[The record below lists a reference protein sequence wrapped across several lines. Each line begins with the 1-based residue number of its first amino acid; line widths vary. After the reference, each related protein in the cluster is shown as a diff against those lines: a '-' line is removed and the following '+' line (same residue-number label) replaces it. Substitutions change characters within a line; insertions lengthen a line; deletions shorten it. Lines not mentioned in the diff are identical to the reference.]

1 MTGLDVFA
9 LIILVVL
16 GLTILGLLYFLAIW
30 PGRIAEE
37 RGHPQV
43 DAIRVTGW
51 LGILTLGILWPL
63 AFIWAHMRPMGGD
76 GT

>member
-51 LGILTLGILWPL
+51 LGVLTLGILWPL